1 MFQEGQIGVYIHWPF
16 CLSKCPYCD
25 FNVYL
30 KQTHDTQDWLNAYL
44 TSIKTHQKLM
54 PDAQVVSIYFGG
66 GTPSLMK
73 PSEVEAIINE
83 VHKGWRVIGDVEIT
97 LEANP
102 TSTEIDKF
110 ESFKSAGVNRL
121 SLGVQSLRD
130 DVLKFLGRLHNSDEV
145 KRAIKVADQCF
156 DRFTFDLIYALPD
169 QSLEEWRGDLLHAIP
184 YMKGHLSAYQLTIKG
199 GTAFEKQEERGDF
212 KMLSDDVTVDFYN
225 LTNDIMAEYDMSA
238 YEVSNYGVKGQESR
252 HNCVYWHYQDYVGI
266 GPGAHGRISYD
277 DQKYASEDYKKPS
290 EWMGAVQQNGHGSK
304 RHEELSAEEQFT
316 EIVMAGLRLV
326 DGINLTSLEKQTGLN
341 PMQYLDIECLR
352 KLEAEGFLLF
362 DNVTIKPTREGW
374 LRIDSILP
382 HILK

>member
-1 MFQEGQIGVYIHWPF
+1 MFKEGQIGVYIHWPF

-30 KQTHDTQDWLNAYL
+30 KQTHEEGQWLDAYL

-54 PDAQVVSIYFGG
+54 PSAEVVSIYFGG

-83 VHKGWRVIGDVEIT
+83 IYKGWSVTHDVEIT

-110 ESFKSAGVNRL
+110 TAFKTAGVNRL

-145 KRAIKVADQCF
+145 KRAIKIADQSF
-156 DRFTFDLIYALPD
+156 DRFTFDLIYALPN
-169 QSLEEWRGDLLHAIP
+169 QTLEEWRGDLLHAIP

-212 KMLSDDVTVDFYN
+212 KMLSDDVTADFYN
-225 LTNDIMAEYDMSA
+225 LTNDIMAEHGMPA
-238 YEVSNYGVKGQESR
+238 YEVSNYGAAGHDSR

-277 DQKYASEDYKKPS
+277 GKKYSTEDYKKPS
-290 EWMGAVQQNGHGSK
+290 DWMDAIQKNAHGSK
-304 RHEELSAEEQFT
+304 AHEELSGEEQFT

-326 DGINLTSLEKQTGLN
+326 DGIDLNDLEKRTGLN
-341 PMQYLDIECLR
+341 WQNYLDTLR
-352 KLEAEGFLLF
+352 LKKLEEEGFLLF

-382 HILK
+382 YILK